1 MLGVSTGGR
10 ISELLSLTIADVY
23 QNRRAVT
30 DLLFDKSIV
39 KGGEVSRAVPVNA
52 DGRRAIDELVSWH
65 REKYQTIAST
75 RPLFPSRNR
84 NGTAP
89 MNRQT
94 AHEMLKQ
101 AFTAAGLN
109 GKLAT
114 HSLRKSFA
122 QRVYEQSGDIYL
134 VQELLGHRS
143 VSTTQK
149 YLGVNYATSR
159 EFAEAIA
166 IGYQRDESRKTSRSS
181 IQDVHIFPKPC
192 KDHNSKTKY
201 AKDTDIYYTGHF

>member
-1 MLGVSTGGR
+1 
-10 ISELLSLTIADVY
+10 
-23 QNRRAVT
+23 
-30 DLLFDKSIV
+30 
-39 KGGEVSRAVPVNA
+39 
-52 DGRRAIDELVSWH
+52 
-65 REKYQTIAST
+65 
-75 RPLFPSRNR
+75 
-84 NGTAP
+84 

-122 QRVYEQSGDIYL
+122 QRVYEQSCDIYL

-149 YLGVNYATSR
+149 YLGVNYATAR
-159 EFAEAIA
+159 EFVEAIA
-166 IGYQRDESRKTSRSS
+166 IGDKRDESLKMY
-181 IQDVHIFPKPC
+181 
-192 KDHNSKTKY
+192 N
-201 AKDTDIYYTGHF
+201 

>member
-1 MLGVSTGGR
+1 M
-10 ISELLSLTIADVY
+10 
-23 QNRRAVT
+23 
-30 DLLFDKSIV
+30 
-39 KGGEVSRAVPVNA
+39 PVNA
-52 DGRRAIDELVSWH
+52 DGRLAIETLIAWH
-65 REKYQTIAST
+65 WEKYGKLDVK
-75 RPLFPSRNR
+75 RPLFPSRNKS
-84 NGTAP
+84 GTVP

-122 QRVYEQSGDIYL
+122 QRVYEQSGNIYL

-149 YLGVNYATSR
+149 YLGVNYASAR
-159 EFAEAIA
+159 EFVEAIVLIA
-166 IGYQRDESRKTSRSS
+166 QRDESPLLSS
-181 IQDVHIFPKPC
+181 SLKKERDETLFLELALRGY
-192 KDHNSKTKY
+192 DLSKLRDEETTAEIVK
-201 AKDTDIYYTGHF
+201 IG

>member
-1 MLGVSTGGR
+1 
-10 ISELLSLTIADVY
+10 
-23 QNRRAVT
+23 
-30 DLLFDKSIV
+30 
-39 KGGEVSRAVPVNA
+39 
-52 DGRRAIDELVSWH
+52 
-65 REKYQTIAST
+65 
-75 RPLFPSRNR
+75 
-84 NGTAP
+84 

-114 HSLRKSFA
+114 YSLRKSFA

-149 YLGVNYATSR
+149 YLGANYATAR
-159 EFAEAIA
+159 EFVEAIA
-166 IGYQRDESRKTSRSS
+166 IGYERGESPLLSGSLKKTSDENLLLELARRGYDLES
-181 IQDVHIFPKPC
+181 IHK
-192 KDHNSKTKY
+192 KKTTAEIVKI
-201 AKDTDIYYTGHF
+201 AI

>member
-1 MLGVSTGGR
+1 MLQPSRTHAPT
-10 ISELLSLTIADVY
+10 LA
-23 QNRRAVT
+23 RAVWIRKT
-30 DLLFDKSIV
+30 V
-39 KGGEVSRAVPVNA
+39 E
-52 DGRRAIDELVSWH
+52 
-65 REKYQTIAST
+65 
-75 RPLFPSRNR
+75 
-84 NGTAP
+84 

-114 HSLRKSFA
+114 YSLRKSFA
-122 QRVYEQSGDIYL
+122 QRVYEQSGNIYL

-149 YLGVNYATSR
+149 YLGANYATAR
-159 EFAEAIA
+159 EFVEVIA
-166 IGYQRDESRKTSRSS
+166 IGYERGESRKTSRSS

>member
-1 MLGVSTGGR
+1 MLQPSRTHAPT
-10 ISELLSLTIADVY
+10 LA
-23 QNRRAVT
+23 RAVWIRKT
-30 DLLFDKSIV
+30 V
-39 KGGEVSRAVPVNA
+39 E
-52 DGRRAIDELVSWH
+52 
-65 REKYQTIAST
+65 
-75 RPLFPSRNR
+75 
-84 NGTAP
+84 

-114 HSLRKSFA
+114 YSLRKSFA

-149 YLGVNYATSR
+149 YLGVNYASAR
-159 EFAEAIA
+159 EFVEAIA
-166 IGYQRDESRKTSRSS
+166 LIAQRDESPLLSGSLKKTSDDKLLLELAKRGYDLES
-181 IQDVHIFPKPC
+181 IRK
-192 KDHNSKTKY
+192 KKTTAGIVKI
-201 AKDTDIYYTGHF
+201 AI

>member
-1 MLGVSTGGR
+1 MLQPSRTHAPT
-10 ISELLSLTIADVY
+10 LA
-23 QNRRAVT
+23 RAVWIRKT
-30 DLLFDKSIV
+30 V
-39 KGGEVSRAVPVNA
+39 E
-52 DGRRAIDELVSWH
+52 
-65 REKYQTIAST
+65 
-75 RPLFPSRNR
+75 
-84 NGTAP
+84 

-114 HSLRKSFA
+114 YSLRKSFA

-149 YLGVNYATSR
+149 YLGVNYASAR
-159 EFAEAIA
+159 EFVEAIA
-166 IGYQRDESRKTSRSS
+166 LIAQRDESPLLSGSLKTTTDEKLLLELAKRGYDLKSIRK
-181 IQDVHIFPKPC
+181 K
-192 KDHNSKTKY
+192 KTTAEIVKI
-201 AKDTDIYYTGHF
+201 AI

>member
-1 MLGVSTGGR
+1 MLQPSRTHAPT
-10 ISELLSLTIADVY
+10 LA
-23 QNRRAVT
+23 RAVWIRKT
-30 DLLFDKSIV
+30 V
-39 KGGEVSRAVPVNA
+39 E
-52 DGRRAIDELVSWH
+52 
-65 REKYQTIAST
+65 
-75 RPLFPSRNR
+75 
-84 NGTAP
+84 

-114 HSLRKSFA
+114 YSLRKSFA

-149 YLGVNYATSR
+149 YLGVNYATAR
-159 EFAEAIA
+159 EFVEAIA
-166 IGYQRDESRKTSRSS
+166 LIAQRDESPHLSRSKKTTSDETLLLELAKRGYDPKS
-181 IQDVHIFPKPC
+181 IRK
-192 KDHNSKTKY
+192 KKTTAEIVKI
-201 AKDTDIYYTGHF
+201 AI

>member
-1 MLGVSTGGR
+1 
-10 ISELLSLTIADVY
+10 
-23 QNRRAVT
+23 
-30 DLLFDKSIV
+30 
-39 KGGEVSRAVPVNA
+39 
-52 DGRRAIDELVSWH
+52 
-65 REKYQTIAST
+65 
-75 RPLFPSRNR
+75 
-84 NGTAP
+84 

-134 VQELLGHRS
+134 VQELLGHLS

-149 YLGVNYATSR
+149 YLGVNYATAR
-159 EFAEAIA
+159 EFVEAIA
-166 IGYQRDESRKTSRSS
+166 IGYQRAESR
-181 IQDVHIFPKPC
+181 FC
-192 KDHNSKTKY
+192 
-201 AKDTDIYYTGHF
+201 